1 MKGESILVDASAV
14 LAVILEEPEK
24 AAILEVT
31 AGCEAKA
38 PGCLRWEIG
47 NAFSAMVKRGRL
59 TDHESLAALRIFETI
74 PVQEVYVNLGDALAL
89 AMRQHIYAYDAYYLM
104 AAKNHRVAL
113 LTLDS
118 GMSDVARAEGINLK
132 EIP

>member
-1 MKGESILVDASAV
+1 MVSDSILVDASTV

-24 AAILEVT
+24 AAILEAT
-31 AGCEAKA
+31 TGSEAKA

-59 TDHESLAALRIFETI
+59 SESESIAALKIFETI
-74 PVQEVYVNLGDALAL
+74 PVQEVDVDLEDALAL
-89 AMRQHIYAYDAYYLM
+89 AIKHRIYTYDAYYLM

-113 LTLDS
+113 LTLD
-118 GMSDVARAEGINLK
+118 GRMSDVARTEGIQLK
-132 EIP
+132 ELP